1 MPSQSQ
7 KRKDD
12 DLVPKEEPERPTKR
26 LRGQKPAIPSPNNMP
41 AWEPLSI
48 DNDLESGKPNVPR
61 RIDRASPIKLFQLFF
76 TDK

>member
-12 DLVPKEEPERPTKR
+12 DLVPKEDPERPIKR
-26 LRGQKPAIPSPNNMP
+26 PRGQKPDIPPPNEMP

-48 DNDLESGKPNVPR
+48 NNDLESGKPNVSR
-61 RIDRASPIKLFQLFF
+61 RTNRASPIELF
-76 TDK
+76 